1 MYKNQASE
9 IAYDYIVDQICSGIW
24 KPGDKIATEVQLV
37 ESIGVSRVAV
47 REAIERLVTM
57 SVLNKVRGSGTY
69 VEQKDNMSFMSAA
82 ILGADADYM
91 LKILEFRKMFDSY
104 NVELFLK
111 YATDEEIELLKQNY
125 QEMVDMKDN
134 MQKFRAIDQRFHDII
149 AIGTRNP
156 MIIQISKTFTD
167 IFEANQ
173 DQMYHKIG
181 PQNAI
186 YYHGK
191 MLEAIEERNA
201 EVAAIYARMSIEA
214 SISRLESQKKLGKF

>member
-9 IAYDYIVDQICSGIW
+9 IAYDYIVDQIRSGIW

-173 DQMYHKIG
+173 DQMYHKIRTT
-181 PQNAI
+181 
-186 YYHGK
+186 
-191 MLEAIEERNA
+191 ERDLLSWEN
-201 EVAAIYARMSIEA
+201 V
-214 SISRLESQKKLGKF
+214 GGH

>member
-1 MYKNQASE
+1 
-9 IAYDYIVDQICSGIW
+9 
-24 KPGDKIATEVQLV
+24 
-37 ESIGVSRVAV
+37 
-47 REAIERLVTM
+47 
-57 SVLNKVRGSGTY
+57 
-69 VEQKDNMSFMSAA
+69 
-82 ILGADADYM
+82 
-91 LKILEFRKMFDSY
+91 
-104 NVELFLK
+104 
-111 YATDEEIELLKQNY
+111 
-125 QEMVDMKDN
+125 MKDN

>member
-9 IAYDYIVDQICSGIW
+9 IAYDYIVDQIRSGIW

-47 REAIERLVTM
+47 RDAIERLVTM

-104 NVELFLK
+104 NIELFLK
-111 YATDEEIELLKQNY
+111 YATDKEIELLKQNY
-125 QEMVDMKDN
+125 QEMVDVKDN
-134 MQKFRAIDQRFHDII
+134 MQKFRSIDQCFHDII
-149 AIGTRNP
+149 ANGTRNP

-173 DQMYHKIG
+173 DQMYHKVG
-181 PQNAI
+181 PENAI

>member
-9 IAYDYIVDQICSGIW
+9 IAYDYIVDQIRSGIW

-37 ESIGVSRVAV
+37 ESIGVRRVAV

>member
-1 MYKNQASE
+1 
-9 IAYDYIVDQICSGIW
+9 
-24 KPGDKIATEVQLV
+24 
-37 ESIGVSRVAV
+37 
-47 REAIERLVTM
+47 
-57 SVLNKVRGSGTY
+57 
-69 VEQKDNMSFMSAA
+69 MSFMSAA

>member
-9 IAYDYIVDQICSGIW
+9 IAYDYIVDQIRSGIW

-57 SVLNKVRGSGTY
+57 SVLKKVRGSGTY

>member
-9 IAYDYIVDQICSGIW
+9 IAYDYIVDQIRSGIW

-125 QEMVDMKDN
+125 KDN

>member
-9 IAYDYIVDQICSGIW
+9 IAYDYIVDQIRSGIW

-57 SVLNKVRGSGTY
+57 SVLNKVRGSGKY

>member
-9 IAYDYIVDQICSGIW
+9 IAYDYIVDQIRSGIW

-69 VEQKDNMSFMSAA
+69 VEQKDNMSFMSAT

>member
-9 IAYDYIVDQICSGIW
+9 IAYDYIVDQIRSGIW
-24 KPGDKIATEVQLV
+24 KPGEKIATEVQLV

>member
-9 IAYDYIVDQICSGIW
+9 IAYDYIVDQIRSGIW

-111 YATDEEIELLKQNY
+111 YATDEEIEFLKQNY

>member
-9 IAYDYIVDQICSGIW
+9 IVYDYIVDQIRSGIW

-37 ESIGVSRVAV
+37 ENIGVSRVAV

-57 SVLNKVRGSGTY
+57 SVLNKVQGSGTY
-69 VEQKDNMSFMSAA
+69 VEKKENMSFMSAS

-104 NVELFLK
+104 NIELFLK
-111 YATDEEIELLKQNY
+111 YATDEEIELLRQNY
-125 QEMVDMKDN
+125 QEMVDAKDD

-149 AIGTRNP
+149 ANGTRNP

-167 IFEANQ
+167 TFEANQ
-173 DQMYHKIG
+173 DQMYHKVG

-201 EVAAIYARMSIEA
+201 EVASIYARMSIEA
-214 SISRLESQKKLGKF
+214 SIRRLESQKKLGKS

>member
-9 IAYDYIVDQICSGIW
+9 IAYDYIVDQIRSGIW

-134 MQKFRAIDQRFHDII
+134 MQKFRAID
-149 AIGTRNP
+149 
-156 MIIQISKTFTD
+156 
-167 IFEANQ
+167 
-173 DQMYHKIG
+173 
-181 PQNAI
+181 
-186 YYHGK
+186 
-191 MLEAIEERNA
+191 
-201 EVAAIYARMSIEA
+201 
-214 SISRLESQKKLGKF
+214 

>member
-9 IAYDYIVDQICSGIW
+9 IAYDYIVDQIRSGIW
-24 KPGDKIATEVQLV
+24 RPGDKIATEVQLV

>member
-9 IAYDYIVDQICSGIW
+9 IAYDYIVDQIRSGIW

-134 MQKFRAIDQRFHDII
+134 MQKLRAIDQRFHDII

>member
-9 IAYDYIVDQICSGIW
+9 IAYDYIVDQIRSGIW

-37 ESIGVSRVAV
+37 KSIGVSRVAV